1 MSYCDILVSANL
13 HRPIKSNQGRRQGK
27 SLEGAK
33 VPRGLA
39 SSPWRIFEVSLEFT
53 KKGVS
58 KHCCD
63 LSIRATQDNY
73 YTVQWLDSAQN
84 SSTIPQNLDFEE
96 RLTLF
101 NVISERYRTRLIH
114 TIFDIFWEWCKN
126 IVDPKYI
133 SFKTAPGIIICKAMV
148 RYKLGASSPSRSSP
162 WHFHQFPMWFIWEKI
177 ISDNQRAKHIYPF

>member
-1 MSYCDILVSANL
+1 MIGIKYFNWLNLLKKVIESVLKHFLQIFVWNILSRRLVS
-13 HRPIKSNQGRRQGK
+13 
-27 SLEGAK
+27 
-33 VPRGLA
+33 
-39 SSPWRIFEVSLEFT
+39 SLEFT

-63 LSIRATQDNY
+63 LSIRARQDNY

-96 RLTLF
+96 RLALF

-126 IVDPKYI
+126 IVDPRYI
-133 SFKTAPGIIICKAMV
+133 SFKTAPGIIIWQSH
-148 RYKLGASSPSRSSP
+148 G
-162 WHFHQFPMWFIWEKI
+162 
-177 ISDNQRAKHIYPF
+177 